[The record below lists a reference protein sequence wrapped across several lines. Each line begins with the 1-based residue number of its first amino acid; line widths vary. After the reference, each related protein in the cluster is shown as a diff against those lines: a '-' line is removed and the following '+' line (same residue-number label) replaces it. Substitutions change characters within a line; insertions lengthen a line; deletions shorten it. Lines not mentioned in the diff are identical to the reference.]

1 METKKFHII
10 VVDDTMGK
18 DDPFVV
24 DLELDYVDQANV
36 SYFDNVQ
43 AALSFIEEHLS
54 ERMIV
59 FMDCKFGS
67 VWQGI
72 DAVSQL
78 RKKTALVYVVMMSAN
93 PTDQLFADDI
103 KTLIN
108 TENVFFIKNTDIDD
122 AKAKIEK
129 ITSLWNS
136 RFDCVLEDW
145 LVRHPEDAKKIAFR
159 SLENVYTWETILREL
174 RLQTEVG
181 KEMEKMV
188 NQFFL
193 YQFTREDQKL

>member
-1 METKKFHII
+1 MEANKFHII

-24 DLELDYVDQANV
+24 DLELDYADRAYVT
-36 SYFDNVQ
+36 YFDNVQ
-43 AALSFIEEHLS
+43 VAMSFIEEHLS

-67 VWQGI
+67 VWQGV

-78 RKKTALVYVVMMSAN
+78 RKKTALVYVIMMSAN

-108 TENVFFIKNTDIDD
+108 TENVFFIKNTDTKD
-122 AKAKIEK
+122 AKEKIEK

-145 LVRHPEDAKKIAFR
+145 LVRHPEDADKIAFR
-159 SLENVYTWETILREL
+159 SLDNMYTWGEILKEL
-174 RLQTEVG
+174 RLQTKVG

-193 YQFTREDQKL
+193 YQFTREKKK